1 MGRFISPYQL
11 EINMTSEKEI
21 VCEEC
26 GNTMVSH
33 KKGRYTI
40 YNCAQCNANVDIE
53 TFVAEYYSE
62 EE

>member
-1 MGRFISPYQL
+1 
-11 EINMTSEKEI
+11 MTSEKEI

-26 GNTMVSH
+26 GNTMVPY

-40 YNCAQCNANVDIE
+40 YNCTQCNANMDVDS
-53 TFVAEYYSE
+53 FMAEYYSE